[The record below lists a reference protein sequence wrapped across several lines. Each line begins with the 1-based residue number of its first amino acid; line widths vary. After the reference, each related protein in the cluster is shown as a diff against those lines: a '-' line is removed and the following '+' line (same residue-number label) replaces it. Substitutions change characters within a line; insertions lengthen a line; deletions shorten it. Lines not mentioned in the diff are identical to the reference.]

1 MQIRDATGRDAA
13 GIAEIYNDAVAHT
26 TATWHTTLVDVADRA
41 SWIAAR
47 QARGFPVLV
56 AVADDD
62 VLGYATYGDWR
73 AWEGYRFTVEHS
85 VYVRSDRRGRG
96 IGRLL
101 MEDLVARA
109 RAAGKHAMVAGIA
122 AENTGSIAMHERL
135 GFREVGRLPE
145 VGAKFGRWLDLVF
158 LQRVL
163 DDRAE
168 PGTRELVT

>member
-1 MQIRDATGRDAA
+1 MHIRDATGRDAA
-13 GIAEIYNDAVAHT
+13 GIAEIYNDAIART
-26 TATWHTTLVDVADRA
+26 TATWHTTVVDVADRA
-41 SWIAAR
+41 AWIAAR
-47 QARGFPVLV
+47 QERGFPVLV
-56 AVADDD
+56 AVADDA

-85 VYVRSDRRGRG
+85 VYVRADHRGRG

-101 MEDLVARA
+101 MDDLISRA

-158 LQRVL
+158 LERVL
-163 DDRAE
+163 DHRAE
-168 PGTRELVT
+168 PRDSS